1 MGKSQDENKRRVG
14 RGGRGTHGRNARL
27 GQDDWQAGMSATA
40 SAGGTRMSGT
50 RAQSSAAAPAGASAA
65 HARSAGPSTGT
76 NATTLPDAQGTDP
89 FGQSVATPAE
99 RAMVRR
105 IGAKAA
111 AWSAVFVILLAAA
124 ALAWGPASV
133 GSPAQVRGVLHL
145 PAYAYRWAIA
155 YPWLAAAYP
164 WLAGAAFVTLIVAVT
179 YLAGW
184 TRAAGVIRD
193 AEAGDRIAFTY
204 LKEGP
209 RLGSIEW
216 WWMSPPVRPRSEGRK
231 VTLFGVVMAFA
242 ALAFIAL
249 AVLIIMLGWGR
260 PCGRALGAAFPT
272 SMLLSAVP
280 MVAFSA
286 WCFAFT
292 ARPSAGKV
300 RAAGVMRWVLFGVGL
315 LGLGGIWW
323 LDSHGIGPWMGVGIS
338 ALAGLGAIVV
348 AAYGMMLRFIVAARA
363 LATIALDHYVTV
375 PTPRRRIDVELRRM
389 GEGERQQPFD
399 GTNSTAERVNRRR
412 ERRLALRVTAY
423 VIVFVVLVAV
433 GSWVKVRSGA

>member
-1 MGKSQDENKRRVG
+1 MGKLQDINRRRADRISHAE
-14 RGGRGTHGRNARL
+14 RGAHGRNARL
-27 GQDDWQAGMSATA
+27 DQDDWLAGMSGA
-40 SAGGTRMSGT
+40 S
-50 RAQSSAAAPAGASAA
+50 QPAAAPAGAAPTGASAA
-65 HARSAGPSTGT
+65 RIQSAGSSTGT

-99 RAMVRR
+99 QAMVRR

-111 AWSAVFVILLAAA
+111 VWSAVFVILLAAA

-133 GSPAQVRGVLHL
+133 GSPAQVRGMLHL
-145 PAYAYRWAIA
+145 PAYAYRWATA
-155 YPWLAAAYP
+155 YPWLTAAYP
-164 WLAGAAFVTLIVAVT
+164 WLAGAAFVTLIVAIT
-179 YLAGW
+179 YLVGW

-193 AEAGDRIAFTY
+193 AEAGDRVAFTY
-204 LKEGP
+204 LKKGP

-231 VTLFGVVMAFA
+231 VTLFGVIMAFA
-242 ALAFIAL
+242 AIAFISL
-249 AVLIIMLGWGR
+249 AVLMIMLDWGR
-260 PCGRALGAAFPT
+260 PRGRALGAAFPA

-323 LDSHGIGPWMGVGIS
+323 LDSHGIGPWTGVGTS
-338 ALAGLGAIVV
+338 ALAALGAIVV
-348 AAYGMMLRFIVAARA
+348 AAYGMTLRFIVAARA
-363 LATIALDHYVTV
+363 LATIALDRYITV
-375 PTPRRRIDVELRRM
+375 PTPRRHIDEELRRM
-389 GEGERQQPFD
+389 GESERQQPFD
-399 GTNSTAERVNRRR
+399 GTNSTAARVNRRR
-412 ERRLALRVTAY
+412 ERRLALRVTLY
-423 VIVFVVLVAV
+423 VVVFVVLVVV
-433 GSWVKVRSGA
+433 GSWIKVRSGM